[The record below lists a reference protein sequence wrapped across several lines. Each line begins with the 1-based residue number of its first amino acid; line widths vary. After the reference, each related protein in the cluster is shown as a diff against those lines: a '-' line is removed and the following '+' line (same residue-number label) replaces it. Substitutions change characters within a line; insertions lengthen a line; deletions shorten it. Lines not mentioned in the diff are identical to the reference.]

1 MEAMVAGDRAAPV
14 TVIPLHSGTAAL
26 RSFGRDNTE
35 LYPVWAVSEC
45 QGKS

>member
-14 TVIPLHSGTAAL
+14 TVIPLHSG
-26 RSFGRDNTE
+26 FGRDNTE